1 MFQSIIKKSYKKKKE
16 EVIYNLGIMKTKLII
31 IDEIQNV
38 LQGPYNKMT
47 QLITSLKTLNNT
59 TAIPIILAGTQ
70 DAMSAISID
79 NQTKSRFKPLE
90 LPNWNNDE
98 KFFKIYNYYRSHV
111 TFKKSI
117 KSLSKLWTTNI
128 YSWTFKWMYCV
139 IDILKDAS
147 IYAIRT
153 KVKGLQKKR

>member
-1 MFQSIIKKSYKKKKE
+1 
-16 EVIYNLGIMKTKLII
+16 MKTKLII

-59 TAIPIILAGTQ
+59 TGIPIILAGTQ
-70 DAMSAISID
+70 DAMSTISID

-90 LPNWNNDE
+90 LVNWNNDE
-98 KFFKIYNYYRSHV
+98 NFLKIYNYYRNYV

-117 KSLSKLWTTNI
+117 KSLSKL
-128 YSWTFKWMYCV
+128 
-139 IDILKDAS
+139 
-147 IYAIRT
+147 
-153 KVKGLQKKR
+153 